1 MSCVECRVWSVKC
14 KVWSVK
20 CKMWSV
26 KCKVWSG
33 TSEVLRLP
41 RKMTMEVSKV
51 LRLPRKMHLVFW
63 KRCESIAPITQNDFR
78 HIVKH
83 VGMSRSAT
91 PATRNDATRRTLRM
105 CIPLCMAMPPWI
117 FRGSSSEYLGAQ
129 ESSRVR
135 TLNTGGITIVHVAY
149 FHYSTTAL
157 LWVIWHKLCDDVR
170 CNMWD
175 NWEDVWG
182 WDLSMRGPPLCFRIG
197 QRKKPRWI
205 VPGPQGL
212 HAQRVWSNRYACFSF
227 HSLHSRHDMSW
238 QCSIWTTITTTREIH
253 RRQPRLS
260 DLSGIGAW
268 LLNTG
273 SFGHRKRSWP
283 SKGPRMAQ
291 SFGGFSLAKLTH
303 VCVCKQQ
310 TSADCKHAKLI

>member
-1 MSCVECRVWSVKC
+1 
-14 KVWSVK
+14 
-20 CKMWSV
+20 
-26 KCKVWSG
+26 
-33 TSEVLRLP
+33 
-41 RKMTMEVSKV
+41 
-51 LRLPRKMHLVFW
+51 
-63 KRCESIAPITQNDFR
+63 
-78 HIVKH
+78 
-83 VGMSRSAT
+83 
-91 PATRNDATRRTLRM
+91 
-105 CIPLCMAMPPWI
+105 
-117 FRGSSSEYLGAQ
+117 
-129 ESSRVR
+129 
-135 TLNTGGITIVHVAY
+135 
-149 FHYSTTAL
+149 
-157 LWVIWHKLCDDVR
+157 
-170 CNMWD
+170 MWD

-291 SFGGFSLAKLTH
+291 NGPEFWWFFLGKIDTCLCLQTANKCRLQACQTYPNFVQCGRCFSIVWSIILSPTRSISHRQSFTWSYFRCSQKCTAFALPRPRSCLLGAVSLQVFELPMQTTVVAMILLKQVCATHETTIPSFAAFLDLNNAKTNRRLERM
-303 VCVCKQQ
+303 
-310 TSADCKHAKLI
+310 